1 MMTPRLPEI
10 RNALEGIVPSILATA
25 DVDGIPNVSLISHVQ
40 YVDPDHVALSYQ
52 FFNKTR
58 RNLLATRL
66 ASVTVVD
73 PDTNAQYRLTLEYL
87 ETQTSGPLFEIMR
100 AKLAGI
106 ASHSGMQD
114 VFRLLGSDVFRVRE
128 IEPVASEVMARPTK
142 RNALAAAR
150 RSCEQFSRASE
161 MGELFDTLLACLQQH
176 FGIEHAMVLM
186 LDQIS
191 NRLYTVSSRGYPFS
205 GIGSEVG
212 LGDGVIG
219 VAAAQR
225 VPIRIGHMTSQYTY
239 RAAVLDSAR
248 AAGLEWACANAIA
261 FPGLEAPQS
270 QIAVPILCEDQ
281 TMGVLFAESTE
292 PNQFGYDEEDAL
304 TLIAEL
310 VSARVALLQKDETA
324 ERAQPALP
332 GSDAGGK
339 AIRLRHYRIDNS
351 VFVDDVYIIRGVAG
365 AILWKLAREHAQS
378 GRVAFTNRELRLDPA
393 LRLPD
398 YIDNLEARLLL
409 LQRRLSERGA
419 GIVIDKCGRGRF
431 RFLVEGKL
439 SLEET

>member
-1 MMTPRLPEI
+1 MTTTWLPEI

-73 PDTNAQYRLTLEYL
+73 SDTNAQYRLTLEYL

-114 VFRLLGSDVFRVRE
+114 VFRLLGSDIFRVRE
-128 IEPVASEVMARPTK
+128 IEPVASEVIARPMK

-150 RSCEQFSRASE
+150 RSSEQFLRASD

-186 LDQIS
+186 LDQVS
-191 NRLYTVSSRGYPFS
+191 SRLYTVSSRGYPFS
-205 GIGSEVG
+205 GIGSEIG

-248 AAGLEWACANAIA
+248 AAGLEWTCANAIA

-310 VSARVALLQKDETA
+310 VSARVALLQKEETA
-324 ERAQPALP
+324 ERAHSVLP
-332 GSDAGGK
+332 GTGAAGK
-339 AIRLRHYRIDNS
+339 AIRLRHYRVDNS
-351 VFVDDVYIIRGVAG
+351 IFVDDVYIIRGVAG
-365 AILWKLAREHAQS
+365 AIFWKLAREHAQS

-409 LQRRLSERGA
+409 LQRRLSEREV